1 MKSSDLGVV
10 AGRYRLLDVIGR
22 GGMGTVYEAEH
33 VQSGQRL
40 ALKML
45 SLDVPD
51 HELTER
57 FRREAKAAT
66 VLDHPNIVEI
76 FDLVTENN
84 ALYLVM
90 ELLRGQS
97 IRELLDAGPL
107 YHPSIKRDALATG
120 ITSTGMDGIE
130 LLRSERS
137 RSRFAG

>member
-51 HELTER
+51 HELTNR
-57 FRREAKAAT
+57 T
-66 VLDHPNIVEI
+66 VS
-76 FDLVTENN
+76 
-84 ALYLVM
+84 A
-90 ELLRGQS
+90 RGEG
-97 IRELLDAGPL
+97 RHGP
-107 YHPSIKRDALATG
+107 R
-120 ITSTGMDGIE
+120 
-130 LLRSERS
+130 
-137 RSRFAG
+137 